1 MTRIAR
7 HLVLRSAAVLWTM
20 LALGCGEVAV
30 SSNSLQHGDAGPSP
44 PGARSG
50 QDAGE
55 ATMAD
60 KDGGSTRPPARAP
73 LDAAVS
79 AANDAGDADPPPK
92 SSPTD
97 AGDLAPED
105 ADTPDAAFEEDA
117 SHAACVEGEAYCEEA
132 TPFIC
137 DDEGVF
143 QPEPACEG
151 PAFICEDGACVQT
164 DLTTLGLAQAT
175 GTQRELAARHF
186 YATRVTTQD
195 AATLRELR
203 IRAHRAGGFVRLAL
217 YADRVDGGVS
227 RPGTF
232 IADGI
237 ERLQITGGEQLTT
250 PRGWQE
256 LTAET
261 TYWVVAVTSST
272 ASIVYAASDAA
283 GRVVSAP
290 YPAGFSFAGSF
301 PDELPTAD
309 IGEEAGLRLS
319 LYLGVQTL
327 DP

>member
-1 MTRIAR
+1 
-7 HLVLRSAAVLWTM
+7 M

-30 SSNSLQHGDAGPSP
+30 SNESLRRGDAGPTP

-50 QDAGE
+50 QDTQDTGE
-55 ATMAD
+55 VSMAH
-60 KDGGSTRPPARAP
+60 KDGGSTPPPPARAA

-79 AANDAGDADPPPK
+79 DAKDAAAVAPPPD
-92 SSPTD
+92 SSPLD
-97 AGDLAPED
+97 AADLAPERASD
-105 ADTPDAAFEEDA
+105 ASDAAFEEDA
-117 SHAACVEGEAYCEEA
+117 AHGACLEGEAYCEEA
-132 TPFIC
+132 TPFVC

-151 PAFICEDGACVQT
+151 PAWICDNGACVQT
-164 DLTTLGLAQAT
+164 DLTTLGLAEAT

-186 YATRVTTQD
+186 YATRVTTED

-203 IRAHRAGGFVRLAL
+203 MRAHQAGGFVRLAL
-217 YADRVDGGVS
+217 YGDRDDGGVS

-232 IADGI
+232 IAGGI
-237 ERLQITGGEQLTT
+237 ERLQIAGGEQLTT

-272 ASIVYAASDAA
+272 ASIVYAGSDAA

-290 YPAGFSFAGSF
+290 YPVGFSFAGSF
-301 PDELPTAD
+301 PDEFPTTD
-309 IGEEAGLRLS
+309 REEDDGLRLS
-319 LYLGVQTL
+319 FYLGVQTL